1 MAISAEQLLQPSPE
15 APPPDAMAPAQPEGS
30 INPAAALETLPAD
43 VLDIPAVFAVSK
55 GQPAAVSAPNPT
67 DDPAIKVL
75 TKNAQALVAA
85 GFGLYESRD
94 GKNRVLYNSA
104 LIDVGSLLDA
114 DVQGKL
120 AEVAPPFSSIQ
131 APGASSALPGAT
143 GAAPSPMSQPA
154 SAVQTELATQR
165 TNNINPGSP
174 TSGPK
179 PGAGRLLNALL
190 TPAV

>member
-15 APPPDAMAPAQPEGS
+15 APPADAMAPTQPEGS
-30 INPAAALETLPAD
+30 INPATALETLPAD

-55 GQPAAVSAPNPT
+55 GQPAAVSAPNPS
-67 DDPAIKVL
+67 DDPAIKAL

-104 LIDVGSLLDA
+104 LIDAGSLLDA

-120 AEVAPPFSSIQ
+120 AEVAPPFGSVQ
-131 APGASSALPGAT
+131 APGASPVLPGAT
-143 GAAPSPMSQPA
+143 GAAPTPASQPA

-165 TNNINPGSP
+165 TDNLSPGSP
-174 TSGPK
+174 TSGPR

-190 TPAV
+190 KPAV